1 MSSIDWHAMFVP
13 TVSLLEIVLRGSAV
27 YLSIVALMRLFRREA
42 GTLSTTD
49 LIVVVLVADA
59 AQNAMAADYHS
70 ITEGLVLVATIFAWN
85 YALDWLS
92 FRYPW
97 AYRLLHPA
105 PLLLISEGRIQRRNL
120 RKEMLTMEDLTE
132 QLREQG
138 IEDVA
143 HVKRCYLE
151 ADGRLSVI
159 KKDSKD
165 DTPAPRKK
173 TAT

>member
-1 MSSIDWHAMFVP
+1 MTGIDWHSMFVP

-27 YLSIVALMRLFRREA
+27 YLSILVLLRLFRREA

-49 LIVVVLVADA
+49 LIMVVLVADA

-85 YALDWLS
+85 YALDWLG

-105 PLLLISEGRIQRRNL
+105 PLLLVSNGRIHRRNL
-120 RKEMLTMEDLTE
+120 RAEMLTMEDLTE

-138 IEDVA
+138 VEDVGQ
-143 HVKRCYLE
+143 VKRCFLE
-151 ADGRLSVI
+151 ADGKLSVI
-159 KKDSKD
+159 RKEPGGDPK
-165 DTPAPRKK
+165 PARKK
-173 TAT
+173 TVS

>member
-70 ITEGLVLVATIFAWN
+70 ITEGLVLVARSSRGTTPSTRSASGIPGPTGCSIPHRCCSSRRA
-85 YALDWLS
+85 AS
-92 FRYPW
+92 MG
-97 AYRLLHPA
+97 ATC
-105 PLLLISEGRIQRRNL
+105 GR
-120 RKEMLTMEDLTE
+120 
-132 QLREQG
+132 
-138 IEDVA
+138 
-143 HVKRCYLE
+143 RC
-151 ADGRLSVI
+151 
-159 KKDSKD
+159 
-165 DTPAPRKK
+165 
-173 TAT
+173 